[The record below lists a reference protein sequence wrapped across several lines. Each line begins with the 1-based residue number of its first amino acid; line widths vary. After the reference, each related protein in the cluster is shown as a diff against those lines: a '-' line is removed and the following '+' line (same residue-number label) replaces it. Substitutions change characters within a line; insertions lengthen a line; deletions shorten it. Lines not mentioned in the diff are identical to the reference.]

1 MNNVGTIVGTSSTT
15 SFGSAPLPVVW
26 QNGAVSQLAL
36 PSGQA
41 AGRANDINNGG
52 IAVGSVGSGV
62 SEIATI
68 YNTNTGTATVI
79 SALSSQ
85 GSFMQTALAINDAG
99 IVVGTGVSTDS
110 RNVILS
116 YNSVT
121 GAMTEIA
128 PLPYAGFNS
137 SLAFAISENGYVGG
151 SSGNGSQAFIWSQAG
166 GMVSVPLPGI
176 SSNGSV
182 RAVNDLGWAVGNS
195 GGQYANPFLYADG
208 TTYLIGDVIVNE
220 AGWNFTTTTSAAALG
235 ITNEGLII
243 GTAKF
248 NGVEHAYLLTPVPE
262 PTTWALMLGGLA
274 AIGALKRRRPAA

>member
-1 MNNVGTIVGTSSTT
+1 
-15 SFGSAPLPVVW
+15 
-26 QNGAVSQLAL
+26 
-36 PSGQA
+36 
-41 AGRANDINNGG
+41 
-52 IAVGSVGSGV
+52 
-62 SEIATI
+62 
-68 YNTNTGTATVI
+68 
-79 SALSSQ
+79 
-85 GSFMQTALAINDAG
+85 MQTALAINDAG